1 MEQTLPTDP
10 RQPRTARRSAAVA
23 GLTGTAA
30 LTAACALLNMVVSA
44 IAFPPVAIAQ
54 TLIRLPPGRFDTI
67 FIDLLG
73 HWALRFAVI
82 GTAVAFL
89 GSGLVLGLL
98 IRRLSRNGKRA
109 TTVVGAVVFLLPW
122 LVTVALYPTIAG
134 HASRGVFAAVQLPLF
149 LAAGAF
155 AGRTFRRLAEP
166 PRHMPN
172 VAGDRSRRAFVR
184 AATVGGAGIA
194 MGLLD
199 PGRLLS
205 RRPDPGER
213 SLRLPDVAS
222 AGVPSPTAED
232 AAFADTPELT
242 REITPLADF
251 YVVNEEIIRPDID
264 PATWRLSVQG
274 LVTRPTE
281 LMHGD
286 LLAMPAV
293 ERYQTLECI
302 SNPVGGDIMSTQR
315 WTGVP
320 LVRLLERA
328 GGMTDDAVE
337 VVFRSV
343 GDYSDSMPVAQALDE
358 RTLIAIGMGGNL
370 LPRAHG
376 FPARLLG
383 VGTFGMKNPKWLGE
397 IEVVGD
403 PYDGYWERRG
413 WTKEAI
419 VRTMSRID
427 TPRNGAEVVGRVV
440 VAGIAFAGDRG
451 ISGVEVSADGGA
463 TWSPAQLKT
472 ALSPLTWRLWRFDWE
487 PAEPGDHTLAV
498 RATDGTGTVQEA
510 AFAEPYPSGATGY
523 DEVGVTLLAG

>member
-1 MEQTLPTDP
+1 MKPTLDPDP
-10 RQPRTARRSAAVA
+10 RPARTARRSAATA
-23 GLTGTAA
+23 GLAGMSG
-30 LTAACALLNMVVSA
+30 LTAAGAVLNMVVPV

-73 HWALRFAVI
+73 HWALRLAVI
-82 GTAVAFL
+82 GTAVAFVA
-89 GSGLVLGLL
+89 SGLPLGLL
-98 IRRLSRNGKRA
+98 IRRLARGDGRNPGL
-109 TTVVGAVVFLLPW
+109 VGAGVFVLPW
-122 LVTVALYPTIAG
+122 IMTVALYPSLAG
-134 HASRGVFAAVQLPLF
+134 HASRAVFAAVQLPLF

-155 AGRTFRRLAEP
+155 AGRTYRRLATP
-166 PRHMPN
+166 ARHMPN
-172 VAGDRSRRAFVR
+172 VPQNRSRRTFVR
-184 AATVGGAGIA
+184 AATLGGAGIA
-194 MGLLD
+194 VGLLD
-199 PGRLLS
+199 PSRFLY
-205 RRPDPGER
+205 RRPDPGDR
-213 SLRLPDVAS
+213 SLHLANVTPA
-222 AGVPSPTAED
+222 AAPTPATGD
-232 AAFADTPELT
+232 AAFAAIPGLT
-242 REITPLADF
+242 TEITPLADF

-264 PATWRLSVQG
+264 PATWRLSIRG
-274 LVTRPTE
+274 LVGHPVE
-281 LMHGD
+281 LTHDD
-286 LLAMPAV
+286 LLSMPAV

-320 LVRLLERA
+320 LARLLERT
-328 GGMTDDAVE
+328 GGMTEDAVE

-343 GDYSDSMPVAQALDE
+343 GGYSDSMPVEQALDE
-358 RTLIAIGMGGNL
+358 ETLIAIGMGGNV

-427 TPRNGAEVVGRVV
+427 TPRDGEEVAGRVV
-440 VAGIAFAGDRG
+440 IAGVAFAGDRG
-451 ISGVEVSADGGA
+451 ISAVEVSADGGV
-463 TWSPAQLKT
+463 TWNPAQLKT

-487 PAEPGDHTLAV
+487 PTAPGDGALAV
-498 RATDGTGTVQEA
+498 RATDGTGAVQEA

-523 DEVGVTLLAG
+523 DEVGVTVR